1 MKIMRR
7 ILVAAAAVST
17 AVGLVT
23 PANAADTASAANA
36 VDPILAAPYLYQWS
50 APPNPT
56 TVMSQTGIKAFTL
69 AFILSN
75 RTCNPLWDGN
85 RPLNG
90 ADITRVNQ
98 IRAAGGDAVPSIG
111 GWSGN
116 KLGTYCSTAQDLAGA
131 YVKVID
137 AGKFTAID
145 LDVENN
151 DEFKNAAVQDKIL
164 NALKIVRQQ
173 RPSVKIVITIPAV
186 VSGLETWG
194 NRLVQRAK
202 DLSAPVDVWTVM
214 PFNFSSGGDMVAMTK
229 SSVTGLKDKVKS
241 VYGLSD
247 DQAWRRSGLSSMNGR
262 TDTGEIVTPDN
273 FRAIVAWSNSVHL
286 ARVSFWALNRDCNNC
301 GGVAQTQ
308 WEFTKA
314 NAAVTG

>member
-7 ILVAAAAVST
+7 ILVAATAVSM
-17 AVGLVT
+17 AVGLA
-23 PANAADTASAANA
+23 PPSSGAANAAVN
-36 VDPILAAPYLYQWS
+36 PILASPYLYQWS
-50 APPNPT
+50 SPPNPV
-56 TVMSQTGIKAFTL
+56 TVMQQTGIKAFTL

-75 RTCNPLWDGN
+75 RTCNPMWDGN
-85 RPLNG
+85 RPLTG

-98 IRAAGGDAVPSIG
+98 IRAAGGDALPSIG

-116 KLGTYCSTAQDLAGA
+116 KLGTYCSTAQALAGA

-145 LDVENN
+145 LDIENT
-151 DEFKNAAVQDKIL
+151 DEFQNAAVQDKIL
-164 NALKIVRQQ
+164 NALKIVREQ
-173 RPSVKIVITIPAV
+173 RPSVKIVITIPAL
-186 VSGLETWG
+186 VSGLDTWG

-241 VYGLSD
+241 VYGLTD
-247 DQAWRRSGLSSMNGR
+247 DAAWRRSGLSSMNGR
-262 TDTGEIVTPDN
+262 TDTGEIVTAAN
-273 FRAIVAWSNSVHL
+273 FRSIVSWANSVHL

-301 GGVAQTQ
+301 GGIPQGQ

-314 NAAVTG
+314 NATVTG

>member
-1 MKIMRR
+1 MRR
-7 ILVAAAAVST
+7 ILVAATAVSM
-17 AVGLVT
+17 AVGLA
-23 PANAADTASAANA
+23 PPSSGAANAAVN
-36 VDPILAAPYLYQWS
+36 PILASPYLYQWS
-50 APPNPT
+50 SPPNPV
-56 TVMSQTGIKAFTL
+56 TVMQQTGIKAFTL

-75 RTCNPLWDGN
+75 RTCNPMWDGN
-85 RPLNG
+85 RPLTG

-98 IRAAGGDAVPSIG
+98 IRAAGGDALPSIG

-116 KLGTYCSTAQDLAGA
+116 KLGTYCSTAQALAGA

-145 LDVENN
+145 LDIENT
-151 DEFKNAAVQDKIL
+151 DEFQNAAVQDKIL
-164 NALKIVRQQ
+164 NALKIVREQ
-173 RPSVKIVITIPAV
+173 RPSVKIVITIPAL
-186 VSGLETWG
+186 VSGLDTWG

-241 VYGLSD
+241 VYGLTD
-247 DQAWRRSGLSSMNGR
+247 DAAWRRSGLSSMNGR
-262 TDTGEIVTPDN
+262 TDTGEIVTAAN
-273 FRAIVAWSNSVHL
+273 FRSIVSWANSVHL

-301 GGVAQTQ
+301 GGIPQGQ

-314 NAAVTG
+314 NATVTG

>member
-7 ILVAAAAVST
+7 ILVAAAAVSM
-17 AVGLVT
+17 AVGLAPV
-23 PANAADTASAANA
+23 ANAAVN
-36 VDPILAAPYLYQWS
+36 PILAAPYLYQWS
-50 APPNPT
+50 SPPNPV
-56 TVMSQTGIKAFTL
+56 TVMQQTGIKAFTL
-69 AFILSN
+69 AFILSD
-75 RTCNPLWDGN
+75 RSCNPLWDGT
-85 RPLNG
+85 RSLTG

-98 IRAAGGDAVPSIG
+98 IRAAGGDALPSIG

-116 KLGTYCSTAQDLAGA
+116 KLGTYCSTAQALAGA

-145 LDVENN
+145 LDVENT
-151 DEFKNAAVQDKIL
+151 DEFQNAAVQDKIL

-173 RPSVKIVITIPAV
+173 RPSVKIVITIPALT
-186 VSGLETWG
+186 SGLDTWG

-229 SSVTGLKDKVKS
+229 SSVTGLKNKVQS
-241 VYGLSD
+241 VYGLTD
-247 DQAWRRSGLSSMNGR
+247 DAAWRRSGLSSMNGR
-262 TDTGEIVTPDN
+262 TDTGEIVTAAN
-273 FRAIVAWSNSVHL
+273 FRSIVSWANSVHL
-286 ARVSFWALNRDCNNC
+286 ARVSFWAVNRDCNNC
-301 GGVAQTQ
+301 GGIAQGQ

-314 NAAVTG
+314 NATVTG